1 MGVVTI
7 RWTGEDLTFLGA
19 TGHGEPIL
27 TGNDPDGP
35 GAKASDLLPLSL
47 AACTAYDVVVI
58 LRKQRQ
64 DLQGLEV
71 RVTSGQDA
79 DPPWTFR
86 AIHMHFRVRGTVD
99 DRKLARAIELSESK
113 YCSVAATLRSVVR
126 LSHSHEVV
134 PHRRHGVS
142 GSR

>member
-1 MGVVTI
+1 MSNVTL
-7 RWTGEDLTFLGA
+7 RWTGDGLTFES
-19 TGHGEPIL
+19 TTTHGEPIL
-27 TGNDPDGP
+27 TGNDPEGP

-47 AACTAYDVVVI
+47 AACTVYDVVVI

-64 DLQGLEV
+64 DLRGLDV
-71 RVTSGQDA
+71 HVTSEQDE

-86 AIHMHFRVRGTVD
+86 AIHMHFLVRGAVD
-99 DRKLARAIELSESK
+99 DRKVARAIELSESK

-134 PHRRHGVS
+134 PD
-142 GSR
+142 

>member
-1 MGVVTI
+1 MSNVTL
-7 RWTGEDLTFLGA
+7 RWTGEDLTFES
-19 TGHGEPIL
+19 TTTHGEPIL

-47 AACTAYDVVVI
+47 AACTVYDVVVI

-64 DLQGLEV
+64 DLRGLEV
-71 RVTSGQDA
+71 RVTSEQDEE
-79 DPPWTFR
+79 PPWSFR
-86 AIHMHFRVRGTVD
+86 AIHMHFVVHGAVD
-99 DRKLARAIELSESK
+99 DRKVARAIDLSESR

-134 PHRRHGVS
+134 AD
-142 GSR
+142 

>member
-1 MGVVTI
+1 VTL
-7 RWTGEDLTFLGA
+7 RWTGEDLTFQSTTSHGA
-19 TGHGEPIL
+19 PIL
-27 TGNDPDGP
+27 TGHDPEGP

-47 AACTAYDVVVI
+47 AACTVYDVVVI

-64 DLQGLEV
+64 DLRGLEV
-71 RVTSGQDA
+71 RVTSEQDQ

-86 AIHMHFRVRGTVD
+86 AIHMHFIVRGSVD
-99 DRKLARAIELSESK
+99 DGKAARAIELSESK

-134 PHRRHGVS
+134 AD
-142 GSR
+142 